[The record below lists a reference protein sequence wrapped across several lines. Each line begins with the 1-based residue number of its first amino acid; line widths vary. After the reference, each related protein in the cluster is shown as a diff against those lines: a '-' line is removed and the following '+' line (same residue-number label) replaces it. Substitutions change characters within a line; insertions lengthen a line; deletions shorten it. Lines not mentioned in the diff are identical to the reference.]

1 MGRERGKS
9 TCRRGR
15 CRQVSP
21 KTRRQNLCRV
31 GPTPWGRTRRAWRP
45 VSLSFRLDGKVAL
58 VTGASRGLGAGIADA
73 LQEAGA
79 TVAGTS
85 REPRSAAQVAKRL
98 GSVPVVMDVTDVASV
113 RAGVDRVA
121 SELERLDILINNAG
135 LNIPQGVFD
144 VDEASWDAVLDTN
157 LKGTFFAAQ
166 AAARQMVASGEGGR
180 IINIASQAGVVGIE
194 ERSAYGASKGGAI
207 LLTKVL
213 AIELAQHGITV
224 NAVAPTF
231 IATELT
237 RGTLENSAWRERIL
251 SSIPLG
257 RVGEAEDV
265 AAAAVYLA
273 SPAAAMVTG
282 HTLLV
287 DGGWTAW

>member
-1 MGRERGKS
+1 M
-9 TCRRGR
+9 
-15 CRQVSP
+15 
-21 KTRRQNLCRV
+21 
-31 GPTPWGRTRRAWRP
+31 
-45 VSLSFRLDGKVAL
+45 
-58 VTGASRGLGAGIADA
+58 
-73 LQEAGA
+73 
-79 TVAGTS
+79 
-85 REPRSAAQVAKRL
+85 
-98 GSVPVVMDVTDVASV
+98 
-113 RAGVDRVA
+113 
-121 SELERLDILINNAG
+121 
-135 LNIPQGVFD
+135 FD

-166 AAARQMVASGEGGR
+166 AAARHMVTSGEGGR
-180 IINIASQAGVVGIE
+180 IINVTSQAGVVGIE
-194 ERSAYGASKGGAI
+194 ERSAYGASKGGAG

-237 RGTLENSAWRERIL
+237 RDTLENPAWRERIL
-251 SSIPLG
+251 SRIPLG
-257 RVGEAEDV
+257 RVGDAEDV

>member
-1 MGRERGKS
+1 M
-9 TCRRGR
+9 
-15 CRQVSP
+15 
-21 KTRRQNLCRV
+21 
-31 GPTPWGRTRRAWRP
+31 P

-79 TVAGTS
+79 TVVGTS
-85 REPRSAAQVAKRL
+85 RNPDSATQVAKQL
-98 GSVPVVMDVTDVASV
+98 GSVPVVMDITDVTSV
-113 RAGVDRVA
+113 RAGVDCVA
-121 SELERLDILINNAG
+121 SELGRLDILVNNAG

-144 VDEASWDAVLDTN
+144 VDEASWDAVLNTN

-166 AAARQMVASGEGGR
+166 VTARCMVTSGEGGR

-194 ERSAYGASKGGAI
+194 ERSAYGASKGGAV

-213 AIELAQHGITV
+213 AIELAQHRITV

-237 RGTLENSAWRERIL
+237 RGTLENPAWRERVL
-251 SSIPLG
+251 SRIPLG
-257 RVGEAEDV
+257 RIGESEDV
-265 AAAAVYLA
+265 AAATVYLA
-273 SPAAAMVTG
+273 SPASAMVTG

>member
-1 MGRERGKS
+1 M
-9 TCRRGR
+9 
-15 CRQVSP
+15 
-21 KTRRQNLCRV
+21 
-31 GPTPWGRTRRAWRP
+31 
-45 VSLSFRLDGKVAL
+45 SLSFRLDGKVAL

-73 LQEAGA
+73 LKEAGA
-79 TVAGTS
+79 TVVGTS
-85 REPRSAAQVAKRL
+85 REQDSAGRVAERL
-98 GSVPVVMDVTDVASV
+98 GSVAVAMDVSDVASV
-113 RAGVDRVA
+113 QDGVDRVA
-121 SELERLDILINNAG
+121 SELGRLDILVNNAG

-157 LKGTFFAAQ
+157 LKGTFFCAQ
-166 AAARQMVASGEGGR
+166 AAARHMADGGEGGR
-180 IINIASQAGVVGIE
+180 IINVASQAGVVGIE
-194 ERSAYGASKGGAI
+194 ERSAYGTSKAGAI

-213 AIELAQHGITV
+213 AIELAQYGITA

-237 RGTLENSAWRERIL
+237 RTTLENPAWRERII
-251 SSIPLG
+251 SRIPLG

-265 AAAAVYLA
+265 AAATVYLA

>member
-1 MGRERGKS
+1 M
-9 TCRRGR
+9 
-15 CRQVSP
+15 
-21 KTRRQNLCRV
+21 
-31 GPTPWGRTRRAWRP
+31 
-45 VSLSFRLDGKVAL
+45 SLSFRLGGKVAL

-73 LQEAGA
+73 LKEAGA
-79 TVAGTS
+79 TVVGTS
-85 REPRSAAQVAKRL
+85 RKQDSAEQVAKRL
-98 GSVPVVMDVTDVASV
+98 DSVPIVAEVSDVASV

-121 SELERLDILINNAG
+121 SEFGRLDILVNNAG
-135 LNIPQGVFD
+135 LNVPQAVFD

-166 AAARQMVASGEGGR
+166 AAARHMADRGEGGR
-180 IINIASQAGVVGIE
+180 IINVASQAGVVGIE
-194 ERSAYGASKGGAI
+194 ERSAYGASKGGTV

-213 AIELAQHGITV
+213 AIELAHYGINV

-237 RGTLENSAWRERIL
+237 RGTLENPAWRERIL
-251 SSIPLG
+251 SRIPLG
-257 RVGEAEDV
+257 RVGEVEDV
-265 AAAAVYLA
+265 AAATVYLA

>member
-1 MGRERGKS
+1 
-9 TCRRGR
+9 
-15 CRQVSP
+15 
-21 KTRRQNLCRV
+21 
-31 GPTPWGRTRRAWRP
+31 

-73 LQEAGA
+73 LKEAGA
-79 TVAGTS
+79 KVVGTS
-85 REPRSAAQVAKRL
+85 REQDSAEQVAKRL
-98 GSVPVVMDVTDVASV
+98 GSVPVVMDVADVGSV

-121 SELERLDILINNAG
+121 SQLGRLDILVNNAG

-144 VDEASWDAVLDTN
+144 VDEASWNAVVDTN

-166 AAARQMVASGEGGR
+166 AAARRMVAEGGR

-194 ERSAYGASKGGAI
+194 ERSAYGASKGGVTI
-207 LLTKVL
+207 LTKVL
-213 AIELAQHGITV
+213 AIELARHGITV

-231 IATELT
+231 VATELT
-237 RGTLENSAWRERIL
+237 RTTLEDPAWRERVL
-251 SSIPLG
+251 SRIPLG
-257 RVGEAEDV
+257 RVGEPEDV
-265 AAAAVYLA
+265 AAATVYLA

>member
-1 MGRERGKS
+1 M
-9 TCRRGR
+9 
-15 CRQVSP
+15 
-21 KTRRQNLCRV
+21 
-31 GPTPWGRTRRAWRP
+31 
-45 VSLSFRLDGKVAL
+45 SLLFRLDGKVAL
-58 VTGASRGLGAGIADA
+58 VTGASRGLGAGIATG
-73 LQEAGA
+73 LLEAGA
-79 TVAGTS
+79 TVIGTS
-85 REPRSAAQVAKRL
+85 RNPDSATQVAKQL
-98 GSVPVVMDVTDVASV
+98 GSVPVVMDITDVASV

-121 SELERLDILINNAG
+121 SELGRLDILVNNAG

-166 AAARQMVASGEGGR
+166 AAARCMVTSGEGGR

-207 LLTKVL
+207 LLMKVL

-237 RGTLENSAWRERIL
+237 RGTLENPTWRERVL
-251 SSIPLG
+251 SRIPLG
-257 RVGEAEDV
+257 RIGESEDV
-265 AAAAVYLA
+265 AAATVYLA
-273 SPAAAMVTG
+273 SPASAMVTG

-287 DGGWTAW
+287 DGGWTAL

>member
-1 MGRERGKS
+1 M
-9 TCRRGR
+9 
-15 CRQVSP
+15 
-21 KTRRQNLCRV
+21 
-31 GPTPWGRTRRAWRP
+31 
-45 VSLSFRLDGKVAL
+45 SLSFRLDGKVAL
-58 VTGASRGLGAGIADA
+58 VTGASRGLGAGIAA
-73 LQEAGA
+73 TLKEAGA
-79 TVAGTS
+79 TVVGTS
-85 REPRSAAQVAKRL
+85 RKQGSAEQVAERL
-98 GSVPVVMDVTDVASV
+98 DSVPVAMDVSDVASV

-121 SELERLDILINNAG
+121 SELGRLDVLVNNAG

-166 AAARQMVASGEGGR
+166 AAARHMAGRGEGGR
-180 IINIASQAGVVGIE
+180 IINVASQAGVVGIE
-194 ERSAYGASKGGAI
+194 ERSAYGASKGGTV

-237 RGTLENSAWRERIL
+237 RATLEDPAWRERIL
-251 SSIPLG
+251 SRIPLG
-257 RVGEAEDV
+257 RVGEVEDV
-265 AAAAVYLA
+265 AAATVYLA

>member
-1 MGRERGKS
+1 M
-9 TCRRGR
+9 
-15 CRQVSP
+15 
-21 KTRRQNLCRV
+21 
-31 GPTPWGRTRRAWRP
+31 P

-79 TVAGTS
+79 TVVGTS
-85 REPRSAAQVAKRL
+85 RNPDSATQVAKQL
-98 GSVPVVMDVTDVASV
+98 GSVPVVMDITDVASV

-121 SELERLDILINNAG
+121 SELGRLDILVNNAG

-144 VDEASWDAVLDTN
+144 VDEASWDAVLNTN

-166 AAARQMVASGEGGR
+166 AAARCMVTSGEGGR

-194 ERSAYGASKGGAI
+194 ERSAYGASKGGAV

-213 AIELAQHGITV
+213 AIELAEHGITV

-237 RGTLENSAWRERIL
+237 RGTLENPAWRERVL
-251 SSIPLG
+251 SRIPLG
-257 RVGEAEDV
+257 RIGESEDV
-265 AAAAVYLA
+265 AAATVYLA

>member
-1 MGRERGKS
+1 M
-9 TCRRGR
+9 
-15 CRQVSP
+15 
-21 KTRRQNLCRV
+21 
-31 GPTPWGRTRRAWRP
+31 
-45 VSLSFRLDGKVAL
+45 SLSFRLDGKVAL

-73 LQEAGA
+73 LKEAGA
-79 TVAGTS
+79 TVVGTS
-85 REPRSAAQVAKRL
+85 REQDSADQVAERL
-98 GSVPVVMDVTDVASV
+98 GSVPVTMDVSDVASV
-113 RAGVDRVA
+113 REGVDRVA
-121 SELERLDILINNAG
+121 SELGRLDILVNNAG

-157 LKGTFFAAQ
+157 LKGTFFCAQ
-166 AAARQMVASGEGGR
+166 AAARHMADGGEGGR
-180 IINIASQAGVVGIE
+180 IINVASQAGVVGIE
-194 ERSAYGASKGGAI
+194 ERSAYGTSKAGAI

-213 AIELAQHGITV
+213 AIELAPYGITA

-237 RGTLENSAWRERIL
+237 RSTLENPAWRERII
-251 SSIPLG
+251 SRIPLG

-265 AAAAVYLA
+265 AAATVYLA

>member
-1 MGRERGKS
+1 M
-9 TCRRGR
+9 
-15 CRQVSP
+15 
-21 KTRRQNLCRV
+21 
-31 GPTPWGRTRRAWRP
+31 
-45 VSLSFRLDGKVAL
+45 SLSFRLDGKVAL

-73 LQEAGA
+73 LKEAGA
-79 TVAGTS
+79 TVVGTS
-85 REPRSAAQVAKRL
+85 REHDSADQVAKRL
-98 GSVPVVMDVTDVASV
+98 GSVPVAMDVSAVASV
-113 RAGVDRVA
+113 REGVDRVA
-121 SELERLDILINNAG
+121 SELGSLDILVNNAG
-135 LNIPQGVFD
+135 LNIPQGVFE

-157 LKGTFFAAQ
+157 LKGTFFCAQ
-166 AAARQMVASGEGGR
+166 AAARHMADGGEGGR
-180 IINIASQAGVVGIE
+180 IINVASQAGVVGIE
-194 ERSAYGASKGGAI
+194 ERSAYGTSKAGGI

-213 AIELAQHGITV
+213 AIELARYGITA

-237 RGTLENSAWRERIL
+237 RSTLENPAWRERII
-251 SSIPLG
+251 SRIPLG

-265 AAAAVYLA
+265 AAATVYLA

>member
-1 MGRERGKS
+1 M
-9 TCRRGR
+9 
-15 CRQVSP
+15 
-21 KTRRQNLCRV
+21 
-31 GPTPWGRTRRAWRP
+31 
-45 VSLSFRLDGKVAL
+45 SLYFRLDGKVAL
-58 VTGASRGLGAGIADA
+58 VTGASRGLGAGIAAA
-73 LQEAGA
+73 LKEAGA
-79 TVAGTS
+79 TVVGTS
-85 REPRSAAQVAKRL
+85 RKQGSAEQVAERL
-98 GSVPVVMDVTDVASV
+98 DSVPVAMDVSDVASV

-121 SELERLDILINNAG
+121 SELGRLDVLVNNAG

-166 AAARQMVASGEGGR
+166 AAARHMAGRGEGGR
-180 IINIASQAGVVGIE
+180 IINVASQAGVVGIE
-194 ERSAYGASKGGAI
+194 ERSAYGASKGGTV

-237 RGTLENSAWRERIL
+237 RATLEDPAWRERIL
-251 SSIPLG
+251 SRIPLG
-257 RVGEAEDV
+257 RVGEVEDV
-265 AAAAVYLA
+265 AAATVYLA